1 MPIRHTIWTIDS
13 QPTALPIQ
21 RLAREQ
27 QLEEM
32 IVAEPAI
39 LSNEWL
45 LIGQQESTGVGGRI
59 DLLAVAPDASLIL
72 VELKRDRTPREV
84 VAQALDYA
92 AWVENLTSEQICAIY
107 QRFACRH
114 IGLPDTLN
122 EAFRR
127 QFGDDIPEDE
137 LNASHQ
143 IVIVA
148 AELDPGSERIIN
160 YLNNRGVP
168 VNALFFQVFSHAG
181 SQLLSRAWLIDP
193 ASSQINVAVS
203 ASSKGEKEPWNG
215 EFYVSYGGNRSW
227 ADAERLGFISAGGG
241 AWYSRTLDQ
250 LQPGDRVWVKIPGK
264 GFVGV
269 GKVEEAAQQASDIIF
284 STPEG
289 EKAFFDAI
297 SNGEYYRS
305 VANDP
310 DKAERVVRIRWLQT
324 LPEAQAINETGF
336 FGNQNSVCKPATPK
350 WRHTVERLKRHFTDW
365 NSHAN
370 VVYDSVTY
378 GTQ

>member
-1 MPIRHTIWTIDS
+1 MPIRHTIWTIDN
-13 QPTALPIQ
+13 QPTALPVQ
-21 RLAREQ
+21 RLASEQ

-32 IVAEPAI
+32 IIAQPAI

-45 LIGQQESTGVGGRI
+45 LIGQQESTGFGGRI
-59 DLLAVAPDASLIL
+59 DLLAIAPDASLIL
-72 VELKRDRTPREV
+72 VELKRDKTPREV
-84 VAQALDYA
+84 VAQAIDYA
-92 AWVENLTSEQICAIY
+92 AWVENLTSEQISDIY
-107 QRFACRH
+107 QRFVRKRT
-114 IGLPDTLN
+114 GLPASLN
-122 EAFRR
+122 EAFRK
-127 QFGDDIPEDE
+127 QFGDDLPEDE

-148 AELDPGSERIIN
+148 SELDPGSERIIN
-160 YLNNRGVP
+160 YLNNRGIP

-193 ASSQINVAVS
+193 GSTQINAAVT

-250 LQPGDRVWVKIPGK
+250 LEPGDRVWAKIPGK

-269 GKVEEAAQQASDIIF
+269 GVVEEAVQQADDMVF
-284 STPEG
+284 STSEG
-289 EKAFFDAI
+289 EKSFFDAI
-297 SNGEYYRS
+297 NNGEYYRAFAS
-305 VANDP
+305 DP
-310 DKAERVVRIRWLQT
+310 DKAERVVRIHWLQT
-324 LPEAQAINETGF
+324 VSEDQAINETGF

-350 WRHTVERLKRHFTDW
+350 WRHTVEQLKRHFTNW
-365 NSHAN
+365 NSHKN
-370 VVYDSVTY
+370 GTDEIVT
-378 GTQ
+378 QVSQ

>member
-27 QLEEM
+27 QLEDM
-32 IVAEPAI
+32 IVAQPAI
-39 LSNEWL
+39 LSNEWM
-45 LIGQQESTGVGGRI
+45 LIGQQESTGFGGRI
-59 DLLAVAPDASLIL
+59 DLLAIAPDASLVL
-72 VELKRDRTPREV
+72 VELKRDRSPREV

-92 AWVENLTSEQICAIY
+92 AWVENLTSEQISDIY
-107 QRFACRH
+107 QRFVCRH
-114 IGLPDTLN
+114 TGLPNSLN
-122 EAFRR
+122 EAFRTR
-127 QFGDDIPEDE
+127 FGDDIPEDE

-148 AELDPGSERIIN
+148 SELDSGSERIIN
-160 YLNNRGVP
+160 YLNDKGIP
-168 VNALFFQVFSHAG
+168 VNALFFQVFAHAG

-193 ASSQINVAVS
+193 GSTQINAAVS
-203 ASSKGEKEPWNG
+203 ASNKGEKEPWNG

-227 ADAERLGFISAGGG
+227 SDAERFGYISAGGG

-250 LQPGDRVWVKIPGK
+250 LEPGNLVWVKIPGK

-269 GKVEEAAQQASDIIF
+269 GIVEEPAQQASDIVF
-284 STPEG
+284 STSEG
-289 EKAFFDAI
+289 EKGFFDVI
-297 SNGEYYRS
+297 SNGEYFRS
-305 VANDP
+305 VSNDP
-310 DKAERVVRIRWLQT
+310 DKGERVVRIHWLQT

-365 NSHAN
+365 NSHLDGAD
-370 VVYDSVTY
+370 VSVTY
-378 GTQ
+378 GSR

>member
-1 MPIRHTIWTIDS
+1 MPIRHTIWTIES
-13 QPTALPIQ
+13 QPTALPIE

-27 QLEEM
+27 QLEDM
-32 IVAEPAI
+32 IVAQPAI

-45 LIGQQESTGVGGRI
+45 LIGQQESTAFGGRI
-59 DLLAVAPDASLIL
+59 DLLALAPDASLIL

-92 AWVENLTSEQICAIY
+92 AWVENLTSDQIRDIY
-107 QRFACRH
+107 QRFTCRH
-114 IGLPDTLN
+114 TGLPDTLN

-127 QFGDDIPEDE
+127 KFGDDIPEDE

-148 AELDPGSERIIN
+148 SELDPGSERIII
-160 YLNNRGVP
+160 YLNNRGIP

-181 SQLLSRAWLIDP
+181 GQLLSRAWLIDP
-193 ASSQINVAVS
+193 ASTQINVAVS

-241 AWYSRTLDQ
+241 TWYSRTLDQ
-250 LQPGDRVWVKIPGK
+250 LEPGDRVWVKIPGK

-269 GKVEEAAQQASDIIF
+269 GKVEEAAQQASDIVF

-350 WRHTVERLKRHFTDW
+350 WRHTVERLKRYFTDW
-365 NSHAN
+365 NSHVNGA
-370 VVYDSVTY
+370 YDNVTY

>member
-27 QLEEM
+27 QLEDM
-32 IVAEPAI
+32 IVAQPAI

-59 DLLAVAPDASLIL
+59 DLLAVAPDASLVL

-92 AWVENLTSEQICAIY
+92 AWVENLTSDQIFDIY

-114 IGLPDTLN
+114 TGLPDTLN

-148 AELDPGSERIIN
+148 SELDPGSERIIN
-160 YLNNRGVP
+160 YLNNRGIP

-193 ASSQINVAVS
+193 ASTQINVAVS
-203 ASSKGEKEPWNG
+203 ASSNSEKEPWNG

-250 LQPGDRVWVKIPGK
+250 LKSGDRVWVKIPGK

-269 GKVEEAAQQASDIIF
+269 GKVEEAAQQASDVIF

-370 VVYDSVTY
+370 GAYDSVTC